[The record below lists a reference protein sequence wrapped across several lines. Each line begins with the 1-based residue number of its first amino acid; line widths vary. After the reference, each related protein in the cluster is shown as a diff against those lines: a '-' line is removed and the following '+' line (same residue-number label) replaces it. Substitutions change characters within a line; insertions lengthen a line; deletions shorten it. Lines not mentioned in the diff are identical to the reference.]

1 MELPAEKATNAAGSW
16 RARTMRSWSR
26 IPSRGHTRIRARLC
40 MRTLARPL
48 ACVRARAHARTH
60 DGEVVAYPVERSL
73 QVRCM
78 LHFAMHVAGMSSG
91 STETYSQDYNV
102 LVVAA
107 GLKLKAYEGG

>member
-1 MELPAEKATNAAGSW
+1 
-16 RARTMRSWSR
+16 
-26 IPSRGHTRIRARLC
+26 

-102 LVVAA
+102 LVVAG
-107 GLKLKAYEGG
+107 GLKLKAYEGGLSLTCDRQVAGELDR